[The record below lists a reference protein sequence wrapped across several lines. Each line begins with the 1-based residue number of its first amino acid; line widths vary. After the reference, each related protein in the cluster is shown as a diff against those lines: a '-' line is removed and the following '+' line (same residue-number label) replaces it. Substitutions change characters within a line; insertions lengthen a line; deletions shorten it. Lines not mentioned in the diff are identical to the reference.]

1 MQYSERTSPQTV
13 ETISGC
19 YLLARRE
26 SLQKIGLLDEDF
38 FFFGEET
45 DWCKRLRDSGEEV
58 HFAPIGTITHLGGG
72 SSGSLNHKRDLM
84 LTQATIRLHLKHHGW
99 FHASC
104 VFLLLLMFNLSR
116 AVFWSISSLLK
127 PKPQTTNR
135 MHHFIGVCRHF
146 NKTWPHEKGVS
157 L

>member
-1 MQYSERTSPQTV
+1 MK
-13 ETISGC
+13 ISSFSAKKPIGVNGC
-19 YLLARRE
+19 EIAAR
-26 SLQKIGLLDEDF
+26 KYI
-38 FFFGEET
+38 
-45 DWCKRLRDSGEEV
+45 
-58 HFAPIGTITHLGGG
+58 FAPIGTITHLGGG

-116 AVFWSISSLLK
+116 AAFWSISSLFK